1 MREQRDPDRANVPC
15 VQYAKK
21 NTNLIFGLIS
31 EISVISPKR
40 RRSIPGR
47 DVAV

>member
-1 MREQRDPDRANVPC
+1 MRPVRQ
-15 VQYAKK
+15 KK